1 MNDAE
6 LRARDR
12 WLGWI
17 HVRARPHHVNDMGLH
32 PESRE
37 GTHVL
42 CKKQHCKL
50 WDLPFRK
57 CNIFS
62 EGVLMFIDMSSI
74 YNLLVKLVVSWNWTF
89 VTWSSMYLVT
99 KAKDCKVALDSSY
112 SSHICHQSLSWTRR
126 PEKFVTDSLPFLS
139 TTLPIWFYHLWWTLI
154 SIYSLLFGKTCF
166 L

>member
-1 MNDAE
+1 MWGQDHQHPV
-6 LRARDR
+6 D
-12 WLGWI
+12 
-17 HVRARPHHVNDMGLH
+17 HVIDMGPH
-32 PESRE
+32 PESKE

-62 EGVLMFIDMSSI
+62 EAVLMFIVMSSI
-74 YNLLVKLVVSWNWTF
+74 YNLSVKQVATWNWTF
-89 VTWSSMYLVT
+89 VTWSSMYLV
-99 KAKDCKVALDSSY
+99 ANARDCKVALDSSFF
-112 SSHICHQSLSWTRR
+112 SHIRHQSLSWTR
-126 PEKFVTDSLPFLS
+126 PSEKYITDSLPFLS
-139 TTLPIWFYHLWWTLI
+139 ITLPIWFYHLWWALI